1 VGEPGVLP
9 LAEFLAAAPKPLLLT
24 GEGLMYQKSAPVAEE
39 GDRHRFQTAKSVS
52 VPFPEVTLA
61 DPSIYYPSAE
71 GVWTVGRRLA
81 GEGAF
86 TEYHRLLPIYAR
98 RSEAERLWELR
109 HGSE

>member
-1 VGEPGVLP
+1 V
-9 LAEFLAAAPKPLLLT
+9 
-24 GEGLMYQKSAPVAEE
+24 
-39 GDRHRFQTAKSVS
+39 
-52 VPFPEVTLA
+52 A

-86 TEYHRLLPIYAR
+86 TEYHHLLPIYAR

-109 HGSE
+109 HGK

>member
-1 VGEPGVLP
+1 MANLQKRGQAPQIRLRRTEP
-9 LAEFLAAAPKPLLLT
+9 
-24 GEGLMYQKSAPVAEE
+24 
-39 GDRHRFQTAKSVS
+39 
-52 VPFPEVTLA
+52 VPFSEVTLA

-81 GEGAF
+81 RSGEDGF

-109 HGSE
+109 HKE